1 MNNLRP
7 FVFKLSELTSMF
19 TQQADEEFLCRA
31 VSEMMLAR
39 GQYQD
44 GISCSSKGLHCAL
57 FAAYPNI
64 FVSPD
69 ALVPAYAAGHQRA
82 YIMGWIQPHVRQML
96 KFPPTITTGTRRH
109 RTELLK
115 MLLGIEDRTIELRS
129 FFDWRSRGIVFATE

>member
-1 MNNLRP
+1 MTVP
-7 FVFKLSELTSMF
+7 AFKFKLSELQMIF
-19 TQQADEEFLCRA
+19 AQQADEEFLCRA
-31 VSEMMLAR
+31 VSEMMLVR

-57 FAAYPNI
+57 FAAYPDE
-64 FVSPD
+64 FLSPD
-69 ALVPAYAAGHQRA
+69 ALLPAYAAGYQRA
-82 YIMGWIQPHVRQML
+82 YIMGWIRPHVRQML

-129 FFDWRSRGIVFATE
+129 FFDWRMRGIVSTSE